1 MKNIYQR
8 MNAVMKEVSYVQK
21 DSKISGGGANYK
33 AVSHDQVVSVAR
45 AQFVEQGIV
54 VYPEQVSAEMI
65 QQRDLKQDVKMHLY
79 SGMYNIHFVN
89 IDDPADRLTVSIN
102 AHAADNGDK
111 APGKRASYAT
121 KTAILKALSLETGE
135 NDESRE
141 EVRDKTNLVSAQ
153 QHDQLA
159 AYCYKTLDGGG
170 VEWTSLGNTLK
181 GAYTI
186 NALSSLPYSKF
197 KEALTLCETRAA
209 K

>member
-1 MKNIYQR
+1 
-8 MNAVMKEVSYVQK
+8 
-21 DSKISGGGANYK
+21 
-33 AVSHDQVVSVAR
+33 
-45 AQFVEQGIV
+45 
-54 VYPEQVSAEMI
+54 
-65 QQRDLKQDVKMHLY
+65 
-79 SGMYNIHFVN
+79 MYNIHFVN

-111 APGKRASYAT
+111 APGKCASYAT

-186 NALSSLPYSKF
+186 NALSSLPSSKF

>member
-1 MKNIYQR
+1 

-33 AVSHDQVVSVAR
+33 AVSHDQVVSVVR
-45 AQFVEQGIV
+45 AEFVNQGIV

-79 SGMYNIHFVN
+79 SGMYNVHFVN

-111 APGKRASYAT
+111 APGKCASYAT

-141 EVRDKTNLVSAQ
+141 EVRDKSNLISAE
-153 QHDQLA
+153 QHEELA
-159 AYCYKTLDGGG
+159 AFCYKALEGGG
-170 VEWTSLGNTLK
+170 IEWTNIGNKLK
-181 GAYTI
+181 GAYKLT
-186 NALSSLPYSKF
+186 ALHTLPASKF
-197 KEALTLCETRAA
+197 DEALLRCEKLGAA